1 MKKLLTLLLSLALTS
16 FTDTL
21 LRYGERMTACPF
33 GYAENQEFPRF
44 SAFIVAHILSLSA
57 ILPSSNEEGFML

>member
-1 MKKLLTLLLSLALTS
+1 MAATLSPV
-16 FTDTL
+16 
-21 LRYGERMTACPF
+21 YE
-33 GYAENQEFPRF
+33 ENQEFPRF